1 MLLFFKPEFIK
12 EAYSKY
18 LYPWYLKVFYPN
30 KYRFYFLLDFAWT
43 TPTKYDDHPYHPN
56 IGSTSPSI
64 PPPPPPPP
72 GHYLVSNKFGLF
84 ISNKNYVS
92 QNFQNLNTAESVILK
107 VSATSSQMELER
119 LNYLECHYLLS

>member
-12 EAYSKY
+12 EAYSKD

-56 IGSTSPSI
+56 IGSTSPS
-64 PPPPPPPP
+64 PPSPRRD
-72 GHYLVSNKFGLF
+72 
-84 ISNKNYVS
+84 I
-92 QNFQNLNTAESVILK
+92 
-107 VSATSSQMELER
+107 TSSLINLGKLYRIKTMWAKIFKT
-119 LNYLECHYLLS
+119 